1 MVRFHAYGIK
11 SEDMYSD
18 TGDAQMVVDVAVD
31 LRKKINELDFW
42 GRFCDNL
49 LEETFWAS
57 VGYAKKAAIKKLDL
71 TPSLFVQSV
80 KTGLKLTAYIGNNVF
95 NVSERHDI
103 ANNIRYVSCVTT
115 ALRYRI
121 YAAEGTYSE
130 KKTEES
136 AKIYMQLV
144 SYLLDVRALGE
155 SQVAAF
161 GMTYEVLPGVFDS
174 KDLFLAV
181 KGMSGAENV
190 SSWVEWRDVVE
201 DRISLLRVQLLK
213 NPVTQQV
220 GDISAPLV
228 TFNYAAGQT
237 AQKFSSEYEYSLNG
251 GAWTPCNGEAIPVQT
266 SYTAT
271 LEVRRVD
278 RDSTN
283 EKLTGLVT
291 IYAPP
296 SLSGS
301 GIRVVQTADGY
312 RVEGLDNSRQY
323 EVTFSNEAISYD
335 YGDSLRTAIP
345 AGSYS
350 YDYATKDSYDYVYI
364 RSVADANR
372 FASYVYRAPVYPMAE
387 LTVAVAAGH
396 GVITGAGRY
405 EYGSQAV
412 LVATPNNDY
421 EFAGWYDENGQLLGS
436 ETTLTL
442 TLTGDRSISASFS
455 RVKADWHEDPETG
468 LATGFVEKLSVDEVT
483 AYYAKLGRSA
493 SITGANGESVAVV
506 ATGCLL
512 TLDGQ
517 TYSIVVSGDT
527 NGDGSVSV
535 LDVACLYTF
544 LTQSRNEGSV
554 TNEACFRSAVDFN
567 SDGAVDV
574 YDLQLLYETV
584 SGIAKT

>member
-31 LRKKINELDFW
+31 LRTKINELDFW

-103 ANNIRYVSCVTT
+103 ANNIRYVSYVTT

-121 YAAEGTYSE
+121 YDAEGTYSE
-130 KKTEES
+130 KKTEEA
-136 AKIYMQLV
+136 AKIYMQLI
-144 SYLLDVRALGE
+144 SYLLDARALGE

-161 GMTYEVLPGVFDS
+161 GMTYEVLPSVFDS

-181 KGMSGAENV
+181 KEMSGAENV
-190 SSWVEWRDVVE
+190 CSWVEWRDVVE
-201 DRISLLRVQLLK
+201 DRISRLRVQLLK

-220 GDISAPLV
+220 GDICAPVV
-228 TFNYAAGQT
+228 TFDYAAG
-237 AQKFSSEYEYSLNG
+237 
-251 GAWTPCNGEAIPVQT
+251 
-266 SYTAT
+266 
-271 LEVRRVD
+271 
-278 RDSTN
+278 
-283 EKLTGLVT
+283 
-291 IYAPP
+291 
-296 SLSGS
+296 
-301 GIRVVQTADGY
+301 QTADGY

-442 TLTGDRSISASFS
+442 TLTGDRCISASFS

-468 LATGFVEKLSVDEVT
+468 LATGFAEKLSVDEVT

-493 SITGANGESVAVV
+493 SITGANGESVTVV

-535 LDVACLYTF
+535 LDVECLYTF
-544 LTQSRNEGSV
+544 LTQSRNVGSV
-554 TNEACFRSAVDFN
+554 TNEACFRSAVDVN

-584 SGIAKT
+584 SGSAKT